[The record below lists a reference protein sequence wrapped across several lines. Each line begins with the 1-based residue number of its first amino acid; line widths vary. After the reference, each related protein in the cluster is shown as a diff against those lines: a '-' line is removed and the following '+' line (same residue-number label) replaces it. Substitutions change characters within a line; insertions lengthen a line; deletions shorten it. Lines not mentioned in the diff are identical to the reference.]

1 VRAAGRGRYRPH
13 PWSPTPR
20 VRAAI
25 ERHRDLAAD
34 YFAWR
39 IAAGDL
45 TGIDGPEGNEQ
56 GLEDE
61 RRAFSPS

>member
-1 VRAAGRGRYRPH
+1 MDPDAA
-13 PWSPTPR
+13 

-34 YFAWR
+34 YFTRR

-45 TGIDGPEGNEQ
+45 TGIDAPEGHEQ
-56 GLEDE
+56 GLEDP